1 MKIDSQFNLAKK
13 YFIQIYL
20 AYLNVKKSKILGEEE
35 GPLWINSD
43 QFSWEFKGVMI
54 LIWKITFFVIDP
66 YEISNVAGTPCEEVR
81 FDLKHVLGKIECK
94 SNFI

>member
-54 LIWKITFFVIDP
+54 LI
-66 YEISNVAGTPCEEVR
+66 
-81 FDLKHVLGKIECK
+81 
-94 SNFI
+94 